1 MDLNTKKVLSI
12 DEAAEYTGLK
22 KSYLY
27 ILTSQDRIPCY
38 RPFGKK
44 IFFKR
49 EELEEF
55 LTSDKSK

>member
-1 MDLNTKKVLSI
+1 MDLNTKTVLNM

-27 ILTSQDRIPCY
+27 VLTSENRIPCY

-49 EELEEF
+49 QELEDF
-55 LTSDKSK
+55 LTSDKKQ